1 MRLRI
6 GVSDRIVSVS
16 PFIPRRRHMQDK
28 SIRVMNM
35 VRRTLLENP
44 DVPDRVLYA
53 AAVSLESSIG
63 DLSLKQFQARYPQHV
78 RRFEL
83 GPRPIRRSESD
94 ADSKHSAAERPDLYA
109 PGRDTLLP
117 EAHSVKESLHAALA
131 AEQPQLHPVAAF
143 RSVRRRAGNGTAEAS
158 PVETSQQTL
167 AAPQPE
173 DESAPAHSD
182 VAPESPPLAPWPLRL
197 LPATGNREPPKR
209 PRIRRGSTQRRP
221 DLRLESGRDLAAE
234 SHASAG
240 SAAQPQASAPRHAN
254 AANGSASPA
263 GTKPSRA
270 GSSSRIVPEEHQLL
284 QLRADIRRVLLDW
297 ARELASAETR
307 GELVGV
313 LTQLDAYVHA
323 VSNAWTVAVESTRD
337 VKVRDLR
344 RRTGSAETNS
354 AESKLATPP
363 ARPPIRRGK
372 RIQAYSSD
380 ELDALTL
387 WILSNDPGSTDD
399 AVFDAIFSELR
410 FKRRGRRISAV
421 LRSSIERVRTRT

>member
-1 MRLRI
+1 
-6 GVSDRIVSVS
+6 
-16 PFIPRRRHMQDK
+16 MQDK

-117 EAHSVKESLHAALA
+117 QAPSVKESLHAALA
-131 AEQPQLHPVAAF
+131 AEQPQLDPVAAF
-143 RSVRRRAGNGTAEAS
+143 RSVRRRAGNATAEPS
-158 PVETSQQTL
+158 PIGTSQQAL
-167 AAPQPE
+167 AAPRPE

-221 DLRLESGRDLAAE
+221 DLRLESARDLSVE
-234 SHASAG
+234 SHASAPP
-240 SAAQPQASAPRHAN
+240 ATQPQTSAPLHAD
-254 AANGSASPA
+254 AANVSASPA
-263 GTKPSRA
+263 GKKPSRR
-270 GSSSRIVPEEHQLL
+270 GSSGRNVLKEPELL
-284 QLRADIRRVLLDW
+284 QLRNEIRRVLFDW
-297 ARELASAETR
+297 ARELATAETR

-313 LTQLDAYVHA
+313 LTHLDAYVDS
-323 VSNAWTVAVESTRD
+323 VSNAWMVAVQSTGDLKDRD
-337 VKVRDLR
+337 FR
-344 RRTGSAETNS
+344 RRTGSTATDS
-354 AESKLATPP
+354 TESKIAILP

-380 ELDALTL
+380 ELDALTQ